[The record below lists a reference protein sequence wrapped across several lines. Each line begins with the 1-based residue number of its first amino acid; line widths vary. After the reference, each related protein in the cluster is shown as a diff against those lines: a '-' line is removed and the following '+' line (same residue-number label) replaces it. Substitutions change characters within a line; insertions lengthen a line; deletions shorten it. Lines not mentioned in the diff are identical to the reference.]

1 MNNQNK
7 LIISLKSIIVI
18 LIFFGLWNSLLIGAS
33 YDEPFHAANGIRRLR
48 YLISFGEYRN
58 YQYANNQFYPG
69 LYDTLSSSISYLI
82 YKFNPNIFQN
92 FFFHIKHFINF
103 IFAALS
109 IYGLYSF
116 VKLFS
121 KNELLA
127 TISSL
132 LTVLNPFFFGHM
144 GINPKDTIIFFSLI
158 WFLYFFYKYTSK
170 DKDFK
175 NLILFSFFIGF
186 GCGIR
191 ISFLAI
197 IFPLILIGIFYHVK
211 IFNYNLKNFL
221 KKKIS
226 DIIICTFV
234 ILFLTL
240 LTWPHLHQGNFNII
254 LETLKNSI
262 SWQAGPRL
270 GLINGIFYETSNT
283 PKTYFL
289 SFLLFKM
296 PIYQSILFFIS
307 IFLFFVKKDF
317 FKNYINEF
325 SKFIFLNL
333 FIIFYIIFI
342 TITLNVKIYDGIR
355 LFLFLIPF
363 FCTICAFSLFHFII
377 NFKKNNLNF
386 ISSGVFIFL
395 ITLSLNRFIA
405 LTPYQYSYVN
415 YNFIK
420 LNMAGNKFENDYWHT
435 SWKELINNLPEEIN
449 GKKIN
454 NFNIGVCGGDIN
466 ANIVRYYLSKK
477 YKKFKITPTSEA
489 HFIIMTNRIS
499 FNRNDKRTCFDI
511 FKGQDL
517 FFVKRGDLILSKF
530 TKINELID

>member
-1 MNNQNK
+1 MNYQNK
-7 LIISLKSIIVI
+7 LIISLKSIMVI

-48 YLISFGEYRN
+48 YLISFGEYQN

-103 IFAALS
+103 IFATLS

-158 WFLYFFYKYTSK
+158 WFLYFFYKYTLK

-211 IFNYNLKNFL
+211 TFNYNPGKFL
-221 KKKIS
+221 KKKIL
-226 DIIICTFV
+226 DIIICTF
-234 ILFLTL
+234 IISFLTL

-270 GLINGIFYETSNT
+270 GLINGIFYETSST

-307 IFLFFVKKDF
+307 ILLFFVKKDF
-317 FKNYINEF
+317 FKSYINEF

-342 TITLNVKIYDGIR
+342 TIILNVKIYDGIR

-363 FCTICAFSLFHFII
+363 FCTICAFSLFHFIF

-386 ISSGVFIFL
+386 ISSVIFIFL
-395 ITLSLNRFIA
+395 IALSLNRFIA
-405 LTPYQYSYVN
+405 ITPYQYSYVN

-420 LNMAGNKFENDYWHT
+420 LNMAENKFENDYWHT
-435 SWKELINNLPEEIN
+435 SWKELINNLPDEIN

-477 YKKFKITPTSEA
+477 YKKFKITPTNEA

-499 FNRNDKRTCFDI
+499 FNKNDRRTCFDI

>member
-1 MNNQNK
+1 M
-7 LIISLKSIIVI
+7 
-18 LIFFGLWNSLLIGAS
+18 
-33 YDEPFHAANGIRRLR
+33 
-48 YLISFGEYRN
+48 
-58 YQYANNQFYPG
+58 
-69 LYDTLSSSISYLI
+69 
-82 YKFNPNIFQN
+82 
-92 FFFHIKHFINF
+92 
-103 IFAALS
+103 
-109 IYGLYSF
+109 
-116 VKLFS
+116 
-121 KNELLA
+121 
-127 TISSL
+127 
-132 LTVLNPFFFGHM
+132 
-144 GINPKDTIIFFSLI
+144 
-158 WFLYFFYKYTSK
+158 
-170 DKDFK
+170 
-175 NLILFSFFIGF
+175 
-186 GCGIR
+186 
-191 ISFLAI
+191 
-197 IFPLILIGIFYHVK
+197 
-211 IFNYNLKNFL
+211 
-221 KKKIS
+221 
-226 DIIICTFV
+226 
-234 ILFLTL
+234 

>member
-170 DKDFK
+170 DKDFAQEAIAPRIVFDAPK
-175 NLILFSFFIGF
+175 LRIGCF
-186 GCGIR
+186 TE
-191 ISFLAI
+191 
-197 IFPLILIGIFYHVK
+197 VE
-211 IFNYNLKNFL
+211 
-221 KKKIS
+221 
-226 DIIICTFV
+226 
-234 ILFLTL
+234 
-240 LTWPHLHQGNFNII
+240 II
-254 LETLKNSI
+254 LMI
-262 SWQAGPRL
+262 RP
-270 GLINGIFYETSNT
+270 
-283 PKTYFL
+283 YFEAC
-289 SFLLFKM
+289 M
-296 PIYQSILFFIS
+296 P
-307 IFLFFVKKDF
+307 
-317 FKNYINEF
+317 
-325 SKFIFLNL
+325 
-333 FIIFYIIFI
+333 
-342 TITLNVKIYDGIR
+342 
-355 LFLFLIPF
+355 
-363 FCTICAFSLFHFII
+363 
-377 NFKKNNLNF
+377 
-386 ISSGVFIFL
+386 
-395 ITLSLNRFIA
+395 
-405 LTPYQYSYVN
+405 
-415 YNFIK
+415 
-420 LNMAGNKFENDYWHT
+420 GNK
-435 SWKELINNLPEEIN
+435 
-449 GKKIN
+449 
-454 NFNIGVCGGDIN
+454 
-466 ANIVRYYLSKK
+466 
-477 YKKFKITPTSEA
+477 
-489 HFIIMTNRIS
+489 
-499 FNRNDKRTCFDI
+499 
-511 FKGQDL
+511 
-517 FFVKRGDLILSKF
+517 
-530 TKINELID
+530 